1 MNPAYRPRRSSARW
15 LEGAPRAVL
24 ACYDN
29 GGKTCDRYTAL
40 YGAPLWTPEYG
51 YNVPGRH
58 MSEHPSHPQGVGMY
72 TEHPASERACLGKKV
87 RFKDLP
93 PDVQAC
99 IVRDCT
105 ETE

>member
-1 MNPAYRPRRSSARW
+1 MAYQYKPRRSRERW
-15 LEGAPRAVL
+15 LEGAPRALL

-29 GGKTCDRYTAL
+29 GGRTFDRYTAL
-40 YGAPLWTPEYG
+40 YGAPLW
-51 YNVPGRH
+51 VPSMGRMVPARF
-58 MSEHPSHPQGVGMY
+58 MSAHPSHPQGVGMFG
-72 TEHPASERACLGKKV
+72 EIEAWNRDVLGRKV

-105 ETE
+105 EDE